1 MTLLDASLFI
11 SQEVQSSD
19 VVLADGNTHKLYF
32 KELPSASWRVYSLIE
47 RNGTLKEKSENMQRI
62 IALSLVTP
70 DGKQAITLEKA
81 LELKAEVV
89 IAIFSKIVEINNS
102 STINQKEK
110 PSDNNEIV
118 DTESNEASDS
128 QGKTD

>member
-1 MTLLDASLFI
+1 MTSLDPSFFI
-11 SQEVQSSD
+11 SQEVQTAD
-19 VVLADGNTHKLYF
+19 VLLADGNTHKLYF

-70 DGKQAITLEKA
+70 DGEQAISLDKA
-81 LELKAEVV
+81 LKLKAEVV

-102 STINQKEK
+102 SSVSQKQATE
-110 PSDNNEIV
+110 
-118 DTESNEASDS
+118 DTSTLLVEDESSTDE
-128 QGKTD
+128 GKTD